1 MGRQTVYR
9 LQLRR
14 TENKISALL
23 ISTKLKMLECSP
35 DLVKMLIF
43 IRERKRR
50 NWEVGDKVYGARTH
64 GSNSVLLLTGSR
76 LLEKLLNCLFS

>member
-1 MGRQTVYR
+1 MGTQTVYR

-35 DLVKMLIF
+35 DLGKMLIF

-50 NWEVGDKVYGARTH
+50 NWEVGDKV
-64 GSNSVLLLTGSR
+64 
-76 LLEKLLNCLFS
+76 